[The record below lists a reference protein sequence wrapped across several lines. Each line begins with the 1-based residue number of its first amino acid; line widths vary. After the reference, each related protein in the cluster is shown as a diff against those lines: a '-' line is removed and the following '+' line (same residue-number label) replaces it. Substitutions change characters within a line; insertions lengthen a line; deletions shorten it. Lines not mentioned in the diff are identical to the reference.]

1 MHDASPID
9 WIAIFM
15 AKKRQTE
22 GREEFMARAD
32 TTLRQGWLT
41 RHVRGLIATT
51 VSTPAIPFLLIVLRQ
66 AAPLALT
73 AIGQSLPIVGRS
85 IDLSIG
91 GVIALSNVV
100 LALPAVSKGPA
111 WWSIALPLAI
121 GAVTGLVNA
130 VVVASIRASAVV
142 ATLGVSIMLVGA
154 SYIVSG
160 GAPGGQVN
168 PVIRYIATGR
178 VGMIPNAAILLF
190 AIAIVIAVFMRRSVF
205 GHTLHAVGSS
215 HAAAWLGGLAV
226 SPALYVAHILSGIL
240 AGTAAIVLT
249 GYIGTGT
256 LNLGSELVLASV
268 AAVVLGGTS
277 FGGGQGGI
285 VGVVVGALVLT
296 FLANL
301 LTGMGMPQP
310 VQLII
315 QGFII
320 ASAAALAARRK
331 R

>member
-1 MHDASPID
+1 M
-9 WIAIFM
+9 
-15 AKKRQTE
+15 T
-22 GREEFMARAD
+22 RAN
-32 TTLRQGWLT
+32 
-41 RHVRGLIATT
+41 ATT
-51 VSTPAIPFLLIVLRQ
+51 GGGWVAERARRVAAAIVSTPAYPALVLLVVIAAIMQPRLLSVPFLLIVLRQ
-66 AAPLALT
+66 AAPLALAT
-73 AIGQSLPIVGRS
+73 IGQSLPMVGRS

-91 GVIALSNVV
+91 GVMALSNVI
-100 LALPAVSKGPA
+100 LALPLVSKGPA
-111 WWSIALPLAI
+111 WWSLALPLAV
-121 GAVTGLVNA
+121 GAAVGLVNA
-130 VVVASIRASAVV
+130 VIIAGIRASAVV
-142 ATLGVSIMLVGA
+142 ATLGMSIMLIGA

-168 PVIRYIATGR
+168 PIIRTIATGR
-178 VGMIPNAAILLF
+178 IGMIPVAGIVLIVV
-190 AIAIVIAVFMRRSVF
+190 AIAVAVLMRRSVF
-205 GHTLHAVGSS
+205 GHTLQAVGSS
-215 HAAAWLGGLAV
+215 HTAAWLGGLSVA
-226 SPALYVAHILSGIL
+226 PTLYAAHILSGMM

-285 VGVVVGALVLT
+285 IGVVVGALVLT

-315 QGFII
+315 QGAII
-320 ASAAALAARRK
+320 ASAAALAVRR
-331 R
+331 RT